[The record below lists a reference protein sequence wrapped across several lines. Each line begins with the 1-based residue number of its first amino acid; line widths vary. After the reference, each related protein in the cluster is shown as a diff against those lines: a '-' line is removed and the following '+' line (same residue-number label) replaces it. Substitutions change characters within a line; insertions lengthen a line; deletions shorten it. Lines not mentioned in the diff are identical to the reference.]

1 MSGTLLLPK
10 SPDAISDSTCA
21 TTGRRR
27 RKESVLALLKITTA
41 LDVQLHFWD
50 PAMKSGL
57 FFFHWRYFPTPGSSS
72 VERTRRGGGEASPN
86 QAGRKSHI
94 SHLTPGVPRKL
105 DSLRVLQE
113 GAGWM
118 RMQMRG
124 LPVCFSLLRSPR
136 PPGQDSNR
144 RSVSLWAGCL
154 SATCNLGRKDCSNN
168 ALELCTNYAKWPNQL
183 LFPSSAWC
191 ACLWMH
197 CPIPPHPPTFFAF
210 SFVGSSRR
218 RDEQLRLFFPPPFV
232 RKKKNGLVTFW
243 TFHFFCVWFCPLLTL
258 YSGTT
263 CVFGFR
269 HFWTITGAFLTLAD
283 LYFCC

>member
-1 MSGTLLLPK
+1 MWKWKKTKQFPLVFELSSHCRSHERNPATPNITRCHKWLHLCYDRKKKKKGKCSCTPKNNNGVGCAAPFLRPCDEIRSVFFSLKMFPHPWLLQRWT
-10 SPDAISDSTCA
+10 DST
-21 TTGRRR
+21 G
-27 RKESVLALLKITTA
+27 
-41 LDVQLHFWD
+41 
-50 PAMKSGL
+50 
-57 FFFHWRYFPTPGSSS
+57 
-72 VERTRRGGGEASPN
+72 RGGKRPRIRLDGSRTSRISPPEFHAN
-86 QAGRKSHI
+86 
-94 SHLTPGVPRKL
+94 LTRSGFCKN
-105 DSLRVLQE
+105 

-154 SATCNLGRKDCSNN
+154 SATCKLGRKDCSND

-232 RKKKNGLVTFW
+232 RKKKKMV
-243 TFHFFCVWFCPLLTL
+243 
-258 YSGTT
+258 
-263 CVFGFR
+263 
-269 HFWTITGAFLTLAD
+269 
-283 LYFCC
+283 

>member
-1 MSGTLLLPK
+1 MCSSISETLRWNQV
-10 SPDAISDSTCA
+10 C
-21 TTGRRR
+21 
-27 RKESVLALLKITTA
+27 
-41 LDVQLHFWD
+41 
-50 PAMKSGL
+50 
-57 FFFHWRYFPTPGSSS
+57 FFFTEDISPPLAPPALNGLDGEGRGSVPESGWTEVAHLASHPRSS
-72 VERTRRGGGEASPN
+72 TQTWLAQGFARRG
-86 QAGRKSHI
+86 R
-94 SHLTPGVPRKL
+94 
-105 DSLRVLQE
+105 
-113 GAGWM
+113 M

-154 SATCNLGRKDCSNN
+154 SATCNLGRKDCSND